1 VVDVNSPNQRV
12 APEYDV
18 NVDPT
23 RAADLGVSAQTAG
36 AALAIAVSGQKVSTF
51 QRPGQSNVDIRL
63 IGDAAFRV
71 RPDNLRSLPLHTAN
85 GTIVRL
91 SQMANITRTTAPNP
105 DRQR

>member
-36 AALAIAVSGQKVSTF
+36 AALAIAVSGQKVCTF
-51 QRPGQSNVDIRL
+51 QRPGQSNVYIRL
-63 IGDAAFRV
+63 VGDVAFRV
-71 RPDNLRSLPLHTAN
+71 RPDNLGSLPLHTAN

-91 SQMANITRTTAPNP
+91 SQNGQHHAHHRPNP
-105 DRQR
+105 DRPR